1 MKAQPSKYSGQF
13 NATRMAL
20 AGAVGDYIDEPD
32 MTVDEIL
39 QAVVKGGSLAPNL
52 TVVAEHAG
60 KSGYALFKEITLQ
73 AQGLKGLMEISYNAA
88 KLNQE
93 FV

>member
-1 MKAQPSKYSGQF
+1 MKAQPSKYNGQF

-32 MTVDEIL
+32 MTVDEVI
-39 QAVVKGGSLAPNL
+39 QAVVKSGSLAPNL
-52 TVVAEHAG
+52 NVIEEHEG

-73 AQGLKGLMEISYNAA
+73 AQGLKGLMEIAYNAG